1 MKLRTLSFL
10 AKKGHHSSSTQ
21 NHPQRDWFFLVTT
34 TLFGFF
40 LIALWNVVSFQ
51 LRASGEQT
59 SQTENNTA
67 TVKTGSVESVQTFF
81 DKRAEMRGEYLSTKR
96 FVDPSR

>member
-21 NHPQRDWFFLVTT
+21 NHPQRDWFILIMATLVGFL
-34 TLFGFF
+34 
-40 LIALWNVVSFQ
+40 LIAAWNLIAFQ
-51 LRASGEQT
+51 LQVNGTPGAEPGAGGVT
-59 SQTENNTA
+59 I
-67 TVKTGSVESVQTFF
+67 KTGSVESVQTFF